1 MNSLLLR
8 SLNLTYKVKGYLQ
21 FFLDPSVWWE
31 GWIVGYEKRDEDT
44 QTEEVMYAAP
54 NIQEWLV
61 V

>member
-1 MNSLLLR
+1 M
-8 SLNLTYKVKGYLQ
+8 KGYLQ

-54 NIQEWLV
+54 NVQERLV